1 MVFTIETDH
10 MRPDLA
16 AFQEKTQALK
26 LLNWYQFG
34 TAEQLLDR
42 YFRET
47 FGITLFDA
55 CRLIIL
61 EAKCALNMENEII
74 ITIPDKKLD
83 DWATII
89 TYGTGKVLGSGVLR
103 FVFSLK

>member
-1 MVFTIETDH
+1 MVFTITTDSTA
-10 MRPDLA
+10 PDLA
-16 AFQEKTQALK
+16 AFQEKTRALK

-34 TAEQLLDR
+34 TTEQLLDR

-47 FGITLFDA
+47 FGITLFNA

-61 EAKCALNMENEII
+61 NAKCALNMEEELIV
-74 ITIPDKKLD
+74 TIPDKELD

-89 TYGTGKVLGSGVLR
+89 TYGTGKILGSGILR